1 MAMEDAKVK
10 GEFHGIS
17 IYPMLKLN
25 HLLFVDDVLLL
36 CNG

>member
-1 MAMEDAKVK
+1 MEDAKVK

-17 IYPMLKLN
+17 VSPMLKLT
-25 HLLFVDDVLLL
+25 HLLFVDNVFIL